1 MGFKYIV
8 LILLG
13 ILLLFVLIPLL
24 LLLVRRKRSKRKI
37 CGMTMQEKVCKLNEL
52 AEPFGFMYMPEQDIF
67 ISCRDAWQRE
77 MGYETLFDRAAV
89 AAHIVI
95 DARPVYFD
103 YEGRTWLIEF
113 WKGQYGINTG
123 AEIGI
128 YHADRIL
135 SEAEYKTAL
144 FNAASDHEMLPCTLR
159 LYKNDESLAE
169 LSERHWWLTAF
180 LPGCF
185 SKPSELCLEA
195 SICFP
200 NKQMCDAFCEGLC
213 AAGYGMENI
222 CIHGLS
228 VSLVFGAPETENS
241 GLLTRFYRCLSQI
254 LNRMC
259 CKLYMWVTRPFTR
272 TDDKILYLYYSLP
285 FIFRRLLRLRR
296 FHRRCHRKY
305 GCQPPKRH
313 HYPKK
318 QGWN

>member
-1 MGFKYIV
+1 MYFAL
-8 LILLG
+8 LILL
-13 ILLLFVLIPLL
+13 LLALFCTVFCI
-24 LLLVRRKRSKRKI
+24 VRRKKI
-37 CGMTMQEKVCKLNEL
+37 ICRIRCMDQCKKCSLLNEL
-52 AEPFGFMYMPEQDIF
+52 AAPFGYAWHCCCGFF
-67 ISCRDAWQRE
+67 SSTVNAWQKSA
-77 MGYETLFDRAAV
+77 GYTWLYDHMAPRFQM
-89 AAHIVI
+89 VI
-95 DARPVYFD
+95 DALPVYFD
-103 YEGRTWLIEF
+103 YQGKTWLIEF

-259 CKLYMWVTRPFTR
+259 CKLYMWVTRPFTCM
-272 TDDKILYLYYSLP
+272 DDKILYLYYSLP

>member
-1 MGFKYIV
+1 MYFAL
-8 LILLG
+8 LILL
-13 ILLLFVLIPLL
+13 LLALFCTVFCI
-24 LLLVRRKRSKRKI
+24 VRRKKI
-37 CGMTMQEKVCKLNEL
+37 ICRIRCMDQCKKCSLLNEL
-52 AEPFGFMYMPEQDIF
+52 AAPFGYAWHCCCGFF
-67 ISCRDAWQRE
+67 SSTVNAWQKSA
-77 MGYETLFDRAAV
+77 GYTWLYDHMAPRFQM
-89 AAHIVI
+89 VI
-95 DARPVYFD
+95 DALPVYFD
-103 YEGRTWLIEF
+103 YQGKTWLIEF

-272 TDDKILYLYYSLP
+272 TDDRILYLYYSLP

-305 GCQPPKRH
+305 GCQPPKKH

>member
-1 MGFKYIV
+1 MYFAL
-8 LILLG
+8 LI
-13 ILLLFVLIPLL
+13 L
-24 LLLVRRKRSKRKI
+24 LLLVLFCTVFCMVRRKKI
-37 CGMTMQEKVCKLNEL
+37 FYRIRCMEPCKKCSLLNEL
-52 AEPFGFMYMPEQDIF
+52 AAPFGYAWHCCCGFF
-67 ISCRDAWQRE
+67 SSTVDAWQKSA
-77 MGYETLFDRAAV
+77 GYTWLYDHMAPRFQM
-89 AAHIVI
+89 VI
-95 DARPVYFD
+95 DALPVYFD
-103 YEGRTWLIEF
+103 YQGKTWLIEF

-228 VSLVFGAPETENS
+228 VSLAFGAPETENS

-272 TDDKILYLYYSLP
+272 TDDRILYLYYSLP

-305 GCQPPKRH
+305 GCQPPKKHR
-313 HYPKK
+313 YPKK

>member
-1 MGFKYIV
+1 MYFAL
-8 LILLG
+8 LILL
-13 ILLLFVLIPLL
+13 LLALFCTVFCI
-24 LLLVRRKRSKRKI
+24 VRRKKI
-37 CGMTMQEKVCKLNEL
+37 ICRIRCMDQCKKCSLLNEL
-52 AEPFGFMYMPEQDIF
+52 AAPLGYAWHCCCGFF
-67 ISCRDAWQRE
+67 SSTVNAWQKSA
-77 MGYETLFDRAAV
+77 GYTWLYDHMAPRFQM
-89 AAHIVI
+89 VI
-95 DARPVYFD
+95 DALPVYFD
-103 YEGRTWLIEF
+103 YQGKTWLIEF

-259 CKLYMWVTRPFTR
+259 CKLYMWVTRPFTC
-272 TDDKILYLYYSLP
+272 TDDKILYLYFSLP

-305 GCQPPKRH
+305 GCQPPKKHR
-313 HYPKK
+313 YPKK

>member
-1 MGFKYIV
+1 MYFAL
-8 LILLG
+8 LI
-13 ILLLFVLIPLL
+13 L
-24 LLLVRRKRSKRKI
+24 LLLVLFCTVFCSVRRKKI
-37 CGMTMQEKVCKLNEL
+37 FYRIRCMDQCKKCTLLGEL
-52 AEPFGFMYMPEQDIF
+52 AAPFGYAWHCCCGFF
-67 ISCRDAWQRE
+67 SSTVDAWQKSA
-77 MGYETLFDRAAV
+77 GYTWLYDHMAPRFQM
-89 AAHIVI
+89 VI
-95 DARPVYFD
+95 DALPVYFD
-103 YEGRTWLIEF
+103 YQGKTWLIEF